1 MLEVRNVS
9 KSFGDHWVLRDVRFQ
24 IKKKEWI
31 GLLGESGSGKST
43 IAELIMGLQQ
53 PTRGEIVWTSGKKK
67 GMQYIY
73 QNPDRS
79 FNPYWTM
86 EQSLMEPLLLQKQ
99 SKKSTLEKITAMMDK
114 AGLPLALLNKKP
126 RQCSGGQKQRMAI
139 IRALLC
145 NPSLLIADEITS
157 ALDPQTELM
166 MIRFLKELQDIYQL
180 SVFYITHRIQAME
193 GIADR
198 LLILNQG
205 RIVESG
211 PTKEVLTQPKHP
223 YTQRLLDACFYFER
237 RKKKKIV

>member
-1 MLEVRNVS
+1 
-9 KSFGDHWVLRDVRFQ
+9 
-24 IKKKEWI
+24 
-31 GLLGESGSGKST
+31 
-43 IAELIMGLQQ
+43 
-53 PTRGEIVWTSGKKK
+53 
-67 GMQYIY
+67 
-73 QNPDRS
+73 
-79 FNPYWTM
+79 
-86 EQSLMEPLLLQKQ
+86 
-99 SKKSTLEKITAMMDK
+99 
-114 AGLPLALLNKKP
+114 
-126 RQCSGGQKQRMAI
+126 MAI

>member
-99 SKKSTLEKITAMMDK
+99 SKKSALEKITAMMDK
-114 AGLPLALLNKKP
+114 AGLLAACTIEQKAPSMLRRTKTADGDY
-126 RQCSGGQKQRMAI
+126 SGVAMQ
-139 IRALLC
+139 
-145 NPSLLIADEITS
+145 
-157 ALDPQTELM
+157 
-166 MIRFLKELQDIYQL
+166 
-180 SVFYITHRIQAME
+180 SVSFNR
-193 GIADR
+193 
-198 LLILNQG
+198 
-205 RIVESG
+205 
-211 PTKEVLTQPKHP
+211 
-223 YTQRLLDACFYFER
+223 
-237 RKKKKIV
+237 